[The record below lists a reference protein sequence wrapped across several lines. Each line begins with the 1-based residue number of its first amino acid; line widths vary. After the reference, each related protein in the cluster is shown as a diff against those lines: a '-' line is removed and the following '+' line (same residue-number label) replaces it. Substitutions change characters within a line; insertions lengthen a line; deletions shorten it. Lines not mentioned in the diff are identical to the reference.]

1 MATIDVIN
9 QTGAVVGSIELNDA
23 VFGIEPHQQA
33 MYDALVMQMASRR
46 QGTADTKGRSEVS
59 GGGRKPY
66 RQKGT
71 GRARQGSIRATQFRG
86 GGTVFGATPR
96 NYAYRINK
104 KVRCLAVKSALS
116 EKVQETAFSVLDK
129 FEIAEP
135 KTKTFVSIIEA
146 IQAPKKTLFVVADS
160 EEAANVYLSARNIAG
175 ATVMAASA
183 INTYD
188 LVNANKVVM
197 TSAAVKQVEEAL
209 A

>member
-104 KVRCLAVKSALS
+104 KKFAV
-116 EKVQETAFSVLDK
+116 
-129 FEIAEP
+129 
-135 KTKTFVSIIEA
+135 
-146 IQAPKKTLFVVADS
+146 
-160 EEAANVYLSARNIAG
+160 
-175 ATVMAASA
+175 
-183 INTYD
+183 
-188 LVNANKVVM
+188 
-197 TSAAVKQVEEAL
+197 
-209 A
+209 

>member
-104 KVRCLAVKSALS
+104 KVRRLAVKSALS
-116 EKVQETAFSVLDK
+116 EKVQETAFSVWINLK
-129 FEIAEP
+129 LLNQKQKHLFQLLKLSKRQRKHCLLLLIA
-135 KTKTFVSIIEA
+135 KKQQTFTYQHV
-146 IQAPKKTLFVVADS
+146 TLL
-160 EEAANVYLSARNIAG
+160 EL
-175 ATVMAASA
+175 
-183 INTYD
+183 
-188 LVNANKVVM
+188 
-197 TSAAVKQVEEAL
+197 Q
-209 A
+209 